1 MNILRRSNS
10 SLTPDHLSSS
20 HDSTTSGNNPTTNAP
35 SYGNDPI
42 SNTPSYSYVP
52 FTDAP
57 SSHEGTT
64 NNNQSITS
72 ESGNVDSDTT
82 DSSNNPTTNAP
93 LHTHTQYQSSPDG
106 INAWSTITLDHS
118 SLSNNA
124 SDVFSSV
131 RTTIPHPAY
140 SVMGQ
145 NANADTQDQNVLSIQ
160 QPLSPDLGDHHDE
173 KKEDDNT
180 TINI

>member
-1 MNILRRSNS
+1 MNGQFQYLLELNILRRSNS

-42 SNTPSYSYVP
+42 SDTPSYSYDP

-57 SSHEGTT
+57 SSHEGTNNT
-64 NNNQSITS
+64 NNQSITS

-131 RTTIPHPAY
+131 RTTIPSCLFCNGTKCKCRY
-140 SVMGQ
+140 TGSKCSV
-145 NANADTQDQNVLSIQ
+145 NSA
-160 QPLSPDLGDHHDE
+160 
-173 KKEDDNT
+173 
-180 TINI
+180 TIVTRLR